1 MTMRTLLLC
10 LLTTAVTV
18 TAQAPRPPAPAATAD
33 PTFYSVA
40 YIEVKSSARVTAIQ
54 QLKWYRDSI
63 RANSASLRTEI
74 FEQVDRPGH
83 LLLVETWQSQAAF
96 DAGTPAIRKKLT
108 DAIEPSRLSGWDVR
122 PYRTL
127 SVASGAAEATGRSV
141 FVISHVDVTP
151 DPKIA
156 AMLKDLAEKSR
167 LEDGNVRFDVLAHTM
182 RSNHFEVIET
192 WSNQRAL
199 DNHAAAAHTRQYRD
213 DVQPMLGSPLDER
226 IYKAVE

>member
-1 MTMRTLLLC
+1 VRTLLL
-10 LLTTAVTV
+10 LLLIASASPG
-18 TAQAPRPPAPAATAD
+18 AQTPRPTAPAPGAD

-40 YIEVKSSARVTAIQ
+40 YIEVKASGRTAAVQALKQYREACRVN
-54 QLKWYRDSI
+54 D
-63 RANSASLRTEI
+63 NSLRTEL
-74 FEQVDRPGH
+74 FEQADRTGH
-83 LLLVETWQSQAAF
+83 LLLVETWKSQAAF
-96 DAGTPAIRKKLT
+96 EAGTAAIRKRLI
-108 DAIEPSRLSGWDVR
+108 DAIEPIRLSGWDER
-122 PYRTL
+122 PYKTL

-156 AMLKDLAEKSR
+156 AVLKDLAEKSR

-226 IYKAVE
+226 IYKVIE